1 MPLTPHGGPGAPL
14 GGLNP
19 TAGLLLGGL
28 LALGGLL
35 LGLRNPLEGLALGG
49 FGLSLV
55 AWAQLMRDAPASPLA
70 SKLWLGLGIAA
81 GLAAFVSAFLLLR

>member
-14 GGLNP
+14 GGLTP
-19 TAGLLLGGL
+19 TAGLWLGGL

-35 LGLRNPLEGLALGG
+35 LGLASPLEGLALGG
-49 FGLSLV
+49 FGLALV
-55 AWAQLMRDAPASPLA
+55 AWGQLMRDGPAAPLA
-70 SKLWLGLGIAA
+70 SKLWLGLGLAG